1 MYTTK
6 SGDTWDVIAKEVYGS
21 EYHADALM
29 AANPEHIDT
38 FRFSAGVVLKTP
50 TVEDARAGT
59 LPPSTSDGG
68 SRLGAR
74 RPRLPPR
81 DSPSGR
87 SPGAPHPRSPR
98 R

>member
-6 SGDTWDVIAKEVYGS
+6 SGDTWDVI

-59 LPPSTSDGG
+59 LPPWKYE
-68 SRLGAR
+68 AQYE
-74 RPRLPPR
+74 
-81 DSPSGR
+81 
-87 SPGAPHPRSPR
+87 
-98 R
+98 

>member
-29 AANPEHIDT
+29 AAG
-38 FRFSAGVVLKTP
+38 AL
-50 TVEDARAGT
+50 
-59 LPPSTSDGG
+59 LPPPAPAP
-68 SRLGAR
+68 AR
-74 RPRLPPR
+74 RR
-81 DSPSGR
+81 D
-87 SPGAPHPRSPR
+87 R

>member
-38 FRFSAGVVLKTP
+38 CLLYTS
-50 TVEDARAGT
+50 
-59 LPPSTSDGG
+59 PS
-68 SRLGAR
+68 
-74 RPRLPPR
+74 PR
-81 DSPSGR
+81 D
-87 SPGAPHPRSPR
+87 
-98 R
+98 

>member
-6 SGDTWDVIAKEVYGS
+6 SGDTWDVIAKEVYGN
-21 EYHADALM
+21 EYHAGALM

-59 LPPSTSDGG
+59 LPPWKYE
-68 SRLGAR
+68 AQYE
-74 RPRLPPR
+74 
-81 DSPSGR
+81 
-87 SPGAPHPRSPR
+87 
-98 R
+98 

>member
-1 MYTTK
+1 MVRADDAQACPDGLLMGGMYTTK

-59 LPPSTSDGG
+59 LPPWKYE
-68 SRLGAR
+68 AQYE
-74 RPRLPPR
+74 
-81 DSPSGR
+81 
-87 SPGAPHPRSPR
+87 
-98 R
+98 